1 MEQNSS
7 GGFDRDQLK
16 DVQSWRRS
24 RSDRMLAGVCG
35 GMGRALNVDPVLIRV
50 VMAVLILSGPG
61 IIFYIA
67 AWVLMPDEGSDRSA
81 AQGVLGDRVRPDHPW
96 LWPVVIGVCVFS
108 AIALMSS
115 FNFGKL
121 VPGPLV
127 VLGLLWLFVF
137 RRKGRSHWGH
147 RNAAWGERSAERAQR
162 TVERVQRHAERH
174 IERAQRHGHHGT
186 QWAQQAAQWSAANRP
201 PTGAAGAG
209 APSAASADGPQDAS
223 ADQRA
228 SAAQRPQ
235 DRVTEPVQPVWTED
249 DPLGLYVDEAP
260 TTAAATWPPAAP
272 PVKGYRGIK
281 PVVVLLSAAA
291 IAIAWLSGAPTTTML
306 VIGLA
311 TLGAGML
318 IGGFLGKTIGL
329 LPLGILLAFG
339 IAASTV
345 FPHVPRDFADVKF
358 VATPADSI
366 DAASTTYR
374 FDAGS
379 VKLDL
384 TKAVFKPGAKVFVD
398 GGAGEVVVKLPPN
411 VDVTGTVKADTGQVD
426 AFGKV
431 KGGHTADMAV
441 SDLGV
446 DGKVSQ
452 QSVVL
457 DLHVKLGSIK
467 VER

>member
-61 IIFYIA
+61 IIFYGA
-67 AWVLMPDEGSDRSA
+67 AWMLMPDEGSDRSA
-81 AQGVLGDRVRPDHPW
+81 AQGVLGDRIRPDHPW

-137 RRKGRSHWGH
+137 RRKGRSNWGH
-147 RNAAWGERSAERAQR
+147 RNVAWGERSTERAQR

-174 IERAQRHGHHGT
+174 IQRAQQHGHHGS

-201 PTGAAGAG
+201 TDQP
-209 APSAASADGPQDAS
+209 APSAPQP
-223 ADQRA
+223 A

-249 DPLGLYVDEAP
+249 DPLGLYVDEQP
-260 TTAAATWPPAAP
+260 TTPVTRTAAAT
-272 PVKGYRGIK
+272 PVKGYRGVK
-281 PVVVLLSAAA
+281 PIVVLVSAMA
-291 IAIAWLSGAPTTTML
+291 IAAAWLSGAPTTTTL

-311 TLGAGML
+311 TLGLGMV
-318 IGGFLGKTIGL
+318 IGGFMGRTIGL
-329 LPLGILLAFG
+329 LPLGILLAAA

-345 FPHVPRDFADVKF
+345 FPHVPRDIAGVNF
-358 VATPADSI
+358 VATPKDSI
-366 DAASTTYR
+366 DAVSTTYR

-411 VDVTGTVKADTGQVD
+411 VDVTGNLAADTGQVD
-426 AFGKV
+426 AFGKT
-431 KGGHTADMAV
+431 KGGHSAKMAV
-441 SDLGV
+441 TDLGV
-446 DGKVSQ
+446 DGVAGPQ
-452 QSVVL
+452 TVAL
-457 DLHVKLGSIK
+457 DLHVKLGSIR

>member
-67 AWVLMPDEGSDRSA
+67 AWMLMPDEGSDRSA
-81 AQGVLGDRVRPDHPW
+81 AQGVLGDRVRHDHPW

-147 RNAAWGERSAERAQR
+147 RNVAWGERSAERVQR
-162 TVERVQRHAERH
+162 TVERAQRQAERH
-174 IERAQRHGHHGT
+174 IQRAGHHG
-186 QWAQQAAQWSAANRP
+186 QWAQQAAQWGAANRP
-201 PTGAAGAG
+201 PT
-209 APSAASADGPQDAS
+209 PQTGPQTPPAGQAS
-223 ADQRA
+223 
-228 SAAQRPQ
+228 SATQRPQ
-235 DRVTEPVQPVWTED
+235 DRVTEPVQPIWTED
-249 DPLGLYVDEAP
+249 DPLGLYVDEPPAGA
-260 TTAAATWPPAAP
+260 TAATWAPATP
-272 PVKGYRGIK
+272 PVKGYRGVK

-291 IAIAWLSGAPTTTML
+291 IGIAWLAGVPTTPML

-311 TLGAGML
+311 TLGLGML
-318 IGGFLGKTIGL
+318 IGGFLGKTVGL
-329 LPLGILLAFG
+329 LPLGILLALG

-345 FPHVPRDFADVKF
+345 FPHVPRDIASVDF
-358 VATPADSI
+358 VATPSDSI
-366 DAASTTYR
+366 DATSTTYR

-384 TKAVFKPGAKVFVD
+384 TKAVFKPGATVFVE
-398 GGAGEVVVKLPPN
+398 GGVGEVVVKLPPN
-411 VDVTGTVKADTGQVD
+411 VDVTGNLSADTGQVD
-426 AFGKV
+426 AFGRAH
-431 KGGHTADMAV
+431 GGHGAKMAV
-441 SDLGV
+441 TDLGV
-446 DGKVSQ
+446 DGKAGPQTVT
-452 QSVVL
+452 L
-457 DLHVKLGSIK
+457 DLHLKLGSIK